1 MTWVMVARNKKTT
14 AGKAILRRIADAVA
28 GRERERRLI
37 PSQRK
42 ARKAKTPGSVQ
53 SKPKQSGAAY
63 PNAKIGT
70 VWVGDVPY
78 KECARCPPGQRLFV
92 QSAFSP
98 HMWTRTKDARFRVC
112 LRCRPALM
120 LLKGTRYCRKCEKIL
135 PLHAFEQDSRRRL
148 HGGYKVCVES
158 SECTK
163 SNENQTK
170 RQTFSKLAP
179 SRGKRTQG
187 QEQGK

>member
-78 KECARCPPGQRLFV
+78 KECARCPPGQRLFP

-98 HMWTRTKDARFRVC
+98 HQWSRTRDARFRAC
-112 LRCRPALM
+112 LRCMPDLT
-120 LLKGTRYCRKCEKIL
+120 LPKGTRYCRKCANIL
-135 PLHAFEQDSRRRL
+135 PLSAFEQETARRL
-148 HGGYKVCVES
+148 HGGYTACVECS
-158 SECTK
+158 K

-170 RQTFSKLAP
+170 RRTPFKLAP
-179 SRGKRTQG
+179 KRKQG
-187 QEQGK
+187 QEHRH